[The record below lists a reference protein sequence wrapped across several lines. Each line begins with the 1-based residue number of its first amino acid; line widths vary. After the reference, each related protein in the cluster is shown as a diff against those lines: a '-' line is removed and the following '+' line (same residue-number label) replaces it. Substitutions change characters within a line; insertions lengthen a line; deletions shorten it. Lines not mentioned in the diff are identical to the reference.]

1 MSWLLDSDVLSQPA
15 KKAGNARVI
24 AWLEKHQDSCYTS
37 SIVIAQLAFWV
48 RTKRGKQRVALQRW
62 LTDLIEAMRGR
73 ILGFNVSVAHVWAE
87 LQHQLQTSGQP
98 MPVEDSYIAAIA
110 RRHNLT
116 VVTGNVNDFHRPGVK
131 VFDPFKEFDSSQGM

>member
-15 KKAGNARVI
+15 KKAGNPRVI
-24 AWLEKHQDSCYTS
+24 AWLESNKDHCYTS

-48 RTKRGKQRVALQRW
+48 RSKRGRRRIALQGW
-62 LTDLIEAMRGR
+62 LSELIDAMHGR
-73 ILGFNVSVAHVWAE
+73 ILGFNVSVAHIWAE
-87 LQHQLQTSGQP
+87 QQHQLRTSGHM

-116 VVTGNVNDFHRPGVK
+116 IATGNVKDFRRPGIK
-131 VFDPFKEFDSSQGM
+131 VLNPFEEADA